1 MKTTVRNMMMSL
13 VLVGGMI
20 LAVPASAQF
29 SSSRQRP
36 SAARGASVSTQS
48 RSSESRQS
56 MSRSSESRQS
66 MSRSSESRH
75 TRSES
80 RPQVSRSTGSERQ
93 SQMSRSTSAEHRQAT
108 TRSSQGSMRSRG
120 SDASRMTS
128 APQSART
135 AQPQVQSRT
144 ATERTRTGAS
154 VAPGRSGHDNG
165 SVNPGTRGGT
175 GRGTVGTIRSGR
187 ERPSTQFSG
196 GNGIRTTQPSVTPS
210 NIDNNG
216 RGNGRGGNGR
226 GGNGGV
232 NQGDNKGGHGHD
244 RDGMGNDRNGNG
256 RDNGNGRGRGSDRNG
271 HGHDNGHGYDNDNH
285 HGYGPRDR
293 GGHSRPYNYDSH
305 PHRDHFSY
313 AHAHHNWSRPLPPP
327 PRPYRPAPIRY
338 YRPVIPAHYRPYY
351 GAPVIDRILGIT
363 FGTYFD
369 VSLDYLYTSGYYI
382 DGYQDNIVY
391 LRDVRMLNLLWPDV
405 MLSYDAG
412 RLANAQFVFATTYR
426 DRSRYNRIY
435 HDLSAVYGPPI
446 SVESGM
452 ATWFGGNTTGY
463 VTLSIGSDYGRYY
476 TTLSIGY

>member
-1 MKTTVRNMMMSL
+1 MKTSVRNMMMSL
-13 VLVGGMI
+13 VLMGGMI
-20 LAVPASAQF
+20 LSVPASAQF

-36 SAARGASVSTQS
+36 SAARGASVSAQSRTSESRQSVS
-48 RSSESRQS
+48 RSSESRSARSERQPQV
-56 MSRSSESRQS
+56 SRSASERQ
-66 MSRSSESRH
+66 
-75 TRSES
+75 
-80 RPQVSRSTGSERQ
+80 PQVSRSTSERP
-93 SQMSRSTSAEHRQAT
+93 STATRST
-108 TRSSQGSMRSRG
+108 QGSMRGRNESSRV
-120 SDASRMTS
+120 SVS
-128 APQSART
+128 PQSQTRT
-135 AQPQVQSRT
+135 TTPQVQQRS
-144 ATERTRTGAS
+144 ATERTRTGS
-154 VAPGRSGHDNG
+154 TVAPDRNTGG
-165 SVNPGTRGGT
+165 SVTPSTRGGT
-175 GRGTVGTIRSGR
+175 GRGTVGTVRTGR
-187 ERPSTQFSG
+187 ERPSSQMRD
-196 GNGIRTTQPSVTPS
+196 NGTLPRTTQPSVNHS
-210 NIDNNG
+210 NLDG
-216 RGNGRGGNGR
+216 KRGGRGGNDR

-232 NQGDNKGGHGHD
+232 NAGDNKGGRGNHD
-244 RDGMGNDRNGNG
+244 GVD
-256 RDNGNGRGRGSDRNG
+256 NGRGRGNNDRNG
-271 HGHDNGHGYDNDNH
+271 RGNDRGGRGNDRGAGNGRGHDNGNH
-285 HGYGPRDR
+285 HGYGPSDR

-313 AHAHHNWSRPLPPP
+313 AHSHHNWSRPLPPP
-327 PRPYRPAPIRY
+327 PRPYRPAPLRY

-412 RLANAQFVFATTYR
+412 RLANAQFVYASTYR
-426 DRSRYNRIY
+426 DRSRYNRLY

-463 VTLSIGSDYGRYY
+463 VTLSMGTDYGRYY

>member
-1 MKTTVRNMMMSL
+1 MMMSL
-13 VLVGGMI
+13 VLMGGMI

-48 RSSESRQS
+48 RSDSRQS
-56 MSRSSESRQS
+56 
-66 MSRSSESRH
+66 
-75 TRSES
+75 RSES
-80 RPQVSRSTGSERQ
+80 RPQVSRSAGDRQ
-93 SQMSRSTSAEHRQAT
+93 SQVSRSTGDRQSQVSRNTNAEHRQAT
-108 TRSSQGSMRSRG
+108 ARSSQGSMRSRG
-120 SDASRMTS
+120 SEASRMTT

-135 AQPQVQSRT
+135 SQPQMQSRS
-144 ATERTRTGAS
+144 ANERTRTGAS
-154 VAPGRSGHDNG
+154 VTSGRSDHSNDN
-165 SVNPGTRGGT
+165 VNPGTRGGN

-187 ERPSTQFSG
+187 ERPSMQIG

-210 NIDNNG
+210 NLD
-216 RGNGRGGNGR
+216 GNGRGNGR

-232 NQGDNKGGHGHD
+232 NQGDNKGGHG
-244 RDGMGNDRNGNG
+244 RDGMGNDRNGRGSDRN
-256 RDNGNGRGRGSDRNG
+256 GRGSDRNG
-271 HGHDNGHGYDNDNH
+271 RGSDRNGSGNNGHYDNGNH
-285 HGYGPRDR
+285 HGYGPSGRN
-293 GGHSRPYNYDSH
+293 GHTRPYNYDSH
-305 PHRDHFSY
+305 PHRDHFIY

-327 PRPYRPAPIRY
+327 PRPYRPAPLRY

-382 DGYQDNIVY
+382 DGYQENIVY
-391 LRDVRMLNLLWPDV
+391 LRDVSMLNLLWPDV

-412 RLANAQFVFATTYR
+412 RLANAQFVYATTYR